1 MMRTRKA
8 TMRTVGRAASRRSF
22 VRHSYSTHHL
32 ALSRLRD
39 VTDRQS
45 DTHQAQMHL
54 GRLGA
59 SARQR
64 EDDLGDPSCGCG
76 RELVLEDMNL

>member
-1 MMRTRKA
+1 MRTTPKV
-8 TMRTVGRAASRRSF
+8 TSRRNF

-39 VTDRQS
+39 VASHLS

-64 EDDLGDPSCGCG
+64 KGDLGDRSCGCG
-76 RELVLEDMNL
+76 VELVLVDINL